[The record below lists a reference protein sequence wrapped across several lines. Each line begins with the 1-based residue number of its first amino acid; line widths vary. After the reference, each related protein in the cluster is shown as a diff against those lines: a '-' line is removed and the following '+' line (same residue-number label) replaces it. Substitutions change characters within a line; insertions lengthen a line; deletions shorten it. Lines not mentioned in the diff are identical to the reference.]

1 ELRSLSD
8 RSLAFEYLISAWSD
22 SPIVGHGYA
31 AGTRELM
38 VGFFN
43 ETGMPLGAAH
53 DVLSKVLADLGIVG
67 ALLLG
72 ISILSVAYTLLAA
85 WRRVSVAEAW
95 RRELVWITAL
105 VLFLGVTSITDES
118 V

>member
-1 ELRSLSD
+1 
-8 RSLAFEYLISAWSD
+8 
-22 SPIVGHGYA
+22 
-31 AGTRELM
+31 M

-53 DVLSKVLADLGIVG
+53 DVLSKVLADLGIIG

-72 ISILSVAYTLLAA
+72 ISILSVVYTLLAA
-85 WRRVSVAEAW
+85 WRHMAVAEAW

-105 VLFLGVTSITDES
+105 VLYLGITSITDES
-118 V
+118 VASGPPIFIVSIVVLERILNLPRSVKRQGTCSV